1 MNKEFVRT
9 DSFVLKKKN
18 LRIYRVLQ
26 RKGATVLWMSEQQAA
41 QHVQRLHMEKLLVT
55 RRYQ

>member
-1 MNKEFVRT
+1 MKQSRVRT
-9 DSFVLKKKN
+9 DTIYLKKRN

-26 RKGATVLWMSEQQAA
+26 HKGATVLWMSEQQAA
-41 QHVQRLHMEKLLVT
+41 QYVQRLHMEKLLVT